1 MRNRSLTAAATLGA
15 DWIALID
22 DDEVP
27 DRDWLRSLLDTA
39 RRTGAPACVGPV
51 VPLFDRVP
59 PAWATTGGF
68 FAKTL
73 PVRDGLVADAYTAN
87 ALLDLRVVTALG
99 LSFDMR
105 FNTLGGEDT
114 IFFRSL
120 LLAGHRIAW
129 APDAIVY
136 DSIPAHRM
144 RVRWLLARWYRSG
157 SVEAYLGRLRPETVS
172 GGSATRPGPG
182 PASAGRASSRDRRA
196 VAPAR
201 HPGRRLLHPVPGRRA
216 ARRRAR
222 PELPGIPSLPAPVS
236 TGFQGVRPF
245 GGVMGRH
252 VEGARGGVERR
263 RGRSRLHHARL
274 RHVPRVTPSR
284 HAPRVT
290 PSRHA
295 PRVTPLASRP
305 SRHAPRVAPRV
316 MPPRVVPPRVVPA
329 RNRSA
334 MQRV

>member
-1 MRNRSLTAAATLGA
+1 MSPMRLCLCICTCERPAGLALLLKAIDRQRLGDLAESALRILVVDNGRSDAAIPVVEAYRTAGRFPITYAREAVRGLAAVRNRSLTAAATLGA

-27 DRDWLRSLLDTA
+27 DRDWLRSLRDTA
-39 RRTGAPACVGPV
+39 QRTGAPACVGPV

-73 PVRDGLVADAYTAN
+73 PVRDGMVADAYTAN

-172 GGSATRPGPG
+172 G
-182 PASAGRASSRDRRA
+182 
-196 VAPAR
+196 
-201 HPGRRLLHPVPGRRA
+201 RLSNA
-216 ARRRAR
+216 ARG
-222 PELPGIPSLPAPVS
+222 L
-236 TGFQGVRPF
+236 
-245 GGVMGRH
+245 
-252 VEGARGGVERR
+252 
-263 RGRSRLHHARL
+263 ARL
-274 RHVPRVTPSR
+274 GGGALRLGIAGLSLRPATLVGGFYTLCRGAGLLAAVLGLSYREYHPSR
-284 HAPRVT
+284 HR
-290 PSRHA
+290 
-295 PRVTPLASRP
+295 
-305 SRHAPRVAPRV
+305 
-316 MPPRVVPPRVVPA
+316 
-329 RNRSA
+329 
-334 MQRV
+334 